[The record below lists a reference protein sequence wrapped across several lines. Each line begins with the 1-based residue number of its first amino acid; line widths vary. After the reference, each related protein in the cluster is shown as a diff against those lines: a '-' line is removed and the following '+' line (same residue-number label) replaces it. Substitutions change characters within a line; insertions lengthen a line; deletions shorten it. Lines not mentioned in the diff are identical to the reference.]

1 MALVTVSLGSNID
14 AERHLQ
20 LAVRALHQRF
30 KPVKLSPVYQT
41 EAVGFEGDDFLN
53 LVASFDSNE
62 KPQTLGRALKSIE
75 DDIGRDRDQPR
86 FSARVIDLDLLT
98 VDDLVVDDEG
108 VQIPRHEITENAF
121 VLKPLSDI
129 HGDLIHPV
137 LKQAYA
143 ELWKNM
149 EPESGRIELYS
160 MHFDLEQ

>member
-20 LAVRALHQRF
+20 LAVQALHQHYA
-30 KPVKLSPVYQT
+30 PLTLSPVYQT
-41 EAVGFEGDDFLN
+41 EAVGFDGDDFLN
-53 LVASFDSNE
+53 MVASFESDE
-62 KPQTLGRALKSIE
+62 QPHALGKALKSIE

-98 VDDLVVDDEG
+98 IDDMVIDEQG

-129 HGDLIHPV
+129 HGELVHPV
-137 LKQAYA
+137 LNESYL
-143 ELWKNM
+143 ELWNRM
-149 EPESGRIELYS
+149 APDAGRIELYP
-160 MHFDLEQ
+160 MQFD